1 MNPQPATVY
10 IVDDDNAVRDA
21 LTLMVKQEG
30 IPVKAFADAKAF
42 LAACRAEN
50 NGCVI
55 IDVQMPHMDGMQ
67 LQAELL
73 ERGMLMPIVFLT
85 GHGDIPMSVRAIKA
99 GAVDFLTKPFTRERL
114 MVSVRQAL
122 QESERILKSV
132 EDVQECKS
140 TLERLTKR
148 EREVMALAIAGH
160 HNKELARVLGI
171 SHRTVEIYKSNIM
184 HKTGAVNLIDLA
196 RIGRIA
202 GLEG

>member
-1 MNPQPATVY
+1 MNPQPAAVY
-10 IVDDDNAVRDA
+10 IVDDDAAVRDA

-30 IPVKAFADAKAF
+30 IPVKAFADAKTF
-42 LAACRAEN
+42 LAACRKEIY
-50 NGCVI
+50 GCII
-55 IDVQMPHMDGMQ
+55 IDVQMPGMDGMQ

-73 ERGMLMPIVFLT
+73 ERGMLLPIVFLT

-122 QESERILKSV
+122 QESERILKNV

-202 GLEG
+202 GLAG

>member
-1 MNPQPATVY
+1 MSPQPATVY
-10 IVDDDNAVRDA
+10 IVDDDSAVRDA

-30 IPVKAFADAKAF
+30 MPVKAFADAKAF
-42 LAACRAEN
+42 LAACRTGI
-50 NGCVI
+50 NGCII
-55 IDVQMPHMDGMQ
+55 IDVQMPDMDGMQ
-67 LQAELL
+67 LQTVLL
-73 ERGMLMPIVFLT
+73 ERGILLPIVFLT

-122 QESERILKSV
+122 QESERILKNV

-160 HNKELARVLGI
+160 HNKELARALGI

-202 GLEG
+202 GLES